1 MMAYEEELKRLQE
14 ECERKLKE
22 WDDYVPM
29 PGLDDTAMYATTRI
43 WRQYKRD
50 REALKQKYGIN

>member
-1 MMAYEEELKRLQE
+1 MTYEEELKELQDCCRRE
-14 ECERKLKE
+14 LAK

-50 REALKQKYGIN
+50 VEALKEKYGVRE